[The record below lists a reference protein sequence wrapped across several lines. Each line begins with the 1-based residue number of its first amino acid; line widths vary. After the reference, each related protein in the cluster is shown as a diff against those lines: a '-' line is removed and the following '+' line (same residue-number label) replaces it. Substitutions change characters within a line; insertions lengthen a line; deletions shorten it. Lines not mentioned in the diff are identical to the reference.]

1 MIIKFRLGATDW
13 MLLDG
18 FDAVHHFCCVKGI
31 TSAAIGDAT
40 TPDIHWQAVSGE
52 DAMRGDEFFPDNIY
66 RENRRGRVPRN
77 IGLVC
82 YRGADKTEKFLIDSD
97 EIFILNDQG
106 KTIERI

>member
-1 MIIKFRLGATDW
+1 MIIKFRLGETDW

-18 FDAVHHFCCVKGI
+18 FDAIHHFYCIQGPLENS
-31 TSAAIGDAT
+31 TDGSTAS
-40 TPDIHWQAVSGE
+40 IHWKAVSGE
-52 DAMRGDEFFPDNIY
+52 DAMRGDEFFPNNVY
-66 RENRRGRVPRN
+66 RENKRNRVPRN

-82 YRGADKTEKFLIDSD
+82 YRGPDKTEKFLIDSD